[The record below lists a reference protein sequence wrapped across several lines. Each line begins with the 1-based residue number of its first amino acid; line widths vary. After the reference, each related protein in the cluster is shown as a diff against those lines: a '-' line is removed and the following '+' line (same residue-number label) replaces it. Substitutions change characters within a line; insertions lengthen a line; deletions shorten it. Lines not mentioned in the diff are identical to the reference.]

1 MKSKISTALVLLLI
15 SSAAST
21 SAYAISHNYRAQLER
36 SGCTEINAGVTCD
49 INKTRAQNAAHTPTK
64 AQQLQALIYRV
75 EGMPVEIAYSRL
87 RGAGWKQSADPTLFI
102 KPGAGASLRITRED
116 NRITK
121 VAIQPDDGE

>member
-1 MKSKISTALVLLLI
+1 MKNKISTALVLLLM

-36 SGCTEINAGVTCD
+36 SGCTEVNAGVTCD

-75 EGMPVEIAYSRL
+75 EGMPVDIAYGRL
-87 RGAGWKQSADPTLFI
+87 RAAGWKQSADPTLFI
-102 KPGAGASLRITRED
+102 KPGEGASLRITRED